1 MSIKEYLKNNI
12 LLLDGAMGTY
22 FSQVSEDSLYKCE
35 YANLT
40 APNSVK
46 EIHKRYLLAGAKAIK
61 TNTFAPFESG
71 QNAVF
76 TFTQIIKA
84 GYKIASEIASDFD
97 AFVLCDIGPIKKV
110 SSEDVIPTYKKI
122 IDTFLG
128 LGGENFLFETFPEIE
143 TINTL
148 ASYIKEKNK
157 NAFVIASLAID
168 PDGFSVLG
176 GYGQDML
183 ALANAEIDSVGFNCI
198 CGPHHMNAHIK
209 NIKNVE
215 KPILAMP
222 NAGYPTVIGSRV
234 SYEKSPYYFAKQIL
248 KTVENGAQIIGG
260 CCGTTPEFIYEI
272 SSRLTGK
279 SLGKAKNNESSN
291 PKTPVQIKES
301 EFYKKLISGEKP
313 IAVELDPPKNA
324 RTSNFMQNAKFL
336 LASGADMLTIADC
349 PVARARM
356 DSSLLACKLKNALN
370 AEVMPHLTCRD
381 RNINASKA
389 LLLGLSAEEINNVL
403 IVTGDPVASAERSEV
418 KMVYEFNSRMMLSQV
433 SMLNKTLFDSP
444 FYLYGALNINAKSFR
459 SHIARA
465 KEKAANGAIGF
476 FTQPAFS
483 DEAIENLKIAKRE
496 LSVPI
501 IGGIMPIVSY
511 NNACFITSEV
521 PGITITNDVMEK
533 YKDKSREESSKI
545 AVEISCEIAQKMLP
559 HIDGFY
565 LITPFSRVDIISEIM
580 AKIKQ
585 IR

>member
-1 MSIKEYLKNNI
+1 MRVKEYLKTNI

-61 TNTFAPFESG
+61 TNTFAPFS
-71 QNAVF
+71 NDANSVF
-76 TFTQIIKA
+76 TYTQIIKA
-84 GYKIASEIASDFD
+84 GYKIACESVADFD
-97 AFVLCDIGPIKKV
+97 AYVLCDIGPIKKV
-110 SSEDVIPTYKKI
+110 PGEDVIPTYKKI
-122 IDTFLG
+122 IDTFLS

-143 TINTL
+143 TINIL
-148 ASYIKEKNK
+148 ASYIKEQNQD
-157 NAFVIASLAID
+157 AFVIGSLAID

-183 ALANAEIDSVGFNCI
+183 GLASDNIDCVGFNCI

-209 NIKNVE
+209 NIKHVE
-215 KPILAMP
+215 KPIIAMP

-234 SYEKSPYYFAKQIL
+234 SYEKSPYYFAKQII
-248 KTVENGAQIIGG
+248 KTVENGARIIGG

-272 SSRLTGK
+272 SSRLAGK
-279 SLGKAKNNESSN
+279 SFGKAETSEASA
-291 PKTPVQIKES
+291 PKIPVQIKES

-324 RTSNFMQNAKFL
+324 RTSGFMQNAKFL

-356 DSSLLACKLKNALN
+356 DSSLLACKLKNALG

-389 LLLGLSAEEINNVL
+389 LLLGLSSEEINNVL

-418 KMVYEFNSRMMLSQV
+418 KMVYEFNSRMLIGQV
-433 SMLNKTLFDSP
+433 STLNKTLFDSP
-444 FYLYGALNINAKSFR
+444 FYLYGALNINAKSFA

-465 KEKAANGAIGF
+465 KEKVKNGAIGF

-483 DEAIENLKIAKRE
+483 DSAIENLKIAKRE
-496 LSVPI
+496 LDVPI
-501 IGGIMPIVSY
+501 VGGIMPIVSY

-521 PGITITNDVMEK
+521 PGITITDDVMEK
-533 YKDKSREESSKI
+533 YKGKTREEAGEI
-545 AVEISCEIAQKMLP
+545 AVEISCEIAEKMLP
-559 HIDGFY
+559 HVDGFY
-565 LITPFSRVDIISEIM
+565 LITPFSRVDIISDIM

>member
-1 MSIKEYLKNNI
+1 MKIKEYLENNI

-40 APNSVK
+40 APNSIK

-61 TNTFAPFESG
+61 TNTFAPFDSG
-71 QNAVF
+71 QDAVF
-76 TFTQIIKA
+76 TFTQVIKA
-84 GYKIASEIASDFD
+84 GYKIACEIASDFD
-97 AFVLCDIGPIKKV
+97 AFVLCDIGPIKKEPG
-110 SSEDVIPTYKKI
+110 EDVIPTYKKI
-122 IDTFLG
+122 IDTFLN
-128 LGGENFLFETFPEIE
+128 LGGENFIFETFAEIE
-143 TINTL
+143 TINIL
-148 ASYIKEKNK
+148 SRYIKEKNK
-157 NAFVIASLAID
+157 DAFIIGSLAID

-176 GYGQDML
+176 GYGRDML
-183 ALANAEIDSVGFNCI
+183 LLACDEIDCVGYNCI
-198 CGPHHMNAHIK
+198 CGPHHMNIHIK
-209 NIKNVE
+209 NIKQVQ
-215 KPILAMP
+215 KPIISMP

-248 KTVENGAQIIGG
+248 KSVENGAKIIGG

-272 SSRLTGK
+272 SSKLAGK
-279 SLGKAKNNESSN
+279 SFSKAEKKESSA
-291 PKTPVQIKES
+291 PKIPVQIKES
-301 EFYKKLISGEKP
+301 EFYRKLISGEKP

-324 RTSNFMQNAKFL
+324 RTSGFMQNAKSL
-336 LASGADMLTIADC
+336 LAGGADMLTVADC

-356 DSSLLACKLKNALN
+356 DSSLLACKLKSALN

-418 KMVYEFNSRMMLSQV
+418 KMVYEFNSRMLIGQV
-433 SMLNKTLFDSP
+433 STLNKTLFDSP
-444 FYLYGALNINAKSFR
+444 FYLYAALNINAKSFK

-465 KEKAANGAIGF
+465 KEKVKNGAIGF

-496 LSVPI
+496 LAVPI
-501 IGGIMPIVSY
+501 VGGIMPIVSY
-511 NNACFITSEV
+511 NNACFIASEV
-521 PGITITNDVMEK
+521 PGITITADVMEK
-533 YKDKSREESSKI
+533 YKGKSREESSEI